1 MGGSPLANQS
11 QQLSLSAPEQ
21 PATAN
26 RWLDAPNFADYEPWA
41 GDVWWWWTPAKL
53 IIQPGKLPV
62 ILVAGD
68 IDDLEAGQPELAETE
83 DSIPVPSEPDPVLET
98 VSEPEED
105 NRLEAAAGL
114 WFMAGALTVAIAYVI
129 ALLGGYR
136 P

>member
-1 MGGSPLANQS
+1 MANQS
-11 QQLSLSAPEQ
+11 QQLSLSVPEQ

-68 IDDLEAGQPELAETE
+68 VDDLPAEQPVTPEPEP
-83 DSIPVPSEPDPVLET
+83 DPISEPD
-98 VSEPEED
+98 SEPEEN